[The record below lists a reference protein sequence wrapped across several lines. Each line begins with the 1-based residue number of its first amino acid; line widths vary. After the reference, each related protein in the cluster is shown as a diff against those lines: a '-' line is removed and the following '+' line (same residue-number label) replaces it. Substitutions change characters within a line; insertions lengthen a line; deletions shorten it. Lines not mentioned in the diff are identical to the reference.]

1 MKFSLI
7 KNVIGALAPTLGSA
21 LGGPLGGQAASV
33 IAGVFLVV
41 NQTPNL
47 LTKPYKRLPQNKC
60 LSLKKQ
66 NKILSYR

>member
-7 KNVIGALAPTLGSA
+7 KNVVGALAPTLGSA

-33 IAGVFLVV
+33 IAGVLGCASD
-41 NQTPNL
+41 PNL
-47 LTKPYKRLPQNKC
+47 LTKPYKQPPQNKC

-66 NKILSYR
+66 NKI